1 MNDQTEQRER
11 IKRGRKKENLEDC
24 VVSAEQREGFYK
36 SELIHFGF
44 YDEEGQSLIKPSE
57 LNKEEIELRHKL
69 NSWINA
75 KNQRKQS
82 KEIEICGTV
91 NAEVLQKVTHPLS
104 QGFIESFIRYY
115 RPLLKNLSKLDRKN
129 KVRYSD
135 QDLLGRFE
143 KYFNAGQTP

>member
-1 MNDQTEQRER
+1 MKGKIDDQTEQRER

-36 SELIHFGF
+36 SELIYFGF

-82 KEIEICGTV
+82 KEIEICGIL
-91 NAEVLQKVTHPLS
+91 NAEVLHKVTHPLS

-143 KYFNAGQTP
+143 KYFKD